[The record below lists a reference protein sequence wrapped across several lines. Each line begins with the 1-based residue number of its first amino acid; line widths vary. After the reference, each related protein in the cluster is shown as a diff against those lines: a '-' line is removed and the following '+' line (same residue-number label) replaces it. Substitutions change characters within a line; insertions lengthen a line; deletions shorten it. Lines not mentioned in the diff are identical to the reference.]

1 MFLGKLNDYREI
13 VGEETLQKIRDA
25 ASGLAGKKIL
35 HISATSIG
43 GGVAEILS
51 SLVILLKDLDIKASW
66 EVIKGSPGF
75 FDVTKSFHNAMQG
88 GPLELTEQVKAT
100 YLDQLKW
107 NSMMQYFEGQDLV
120 INHDPQPLALIDF
133 HKKAQPWVWRCH
145 IDITNP
151 HPGLWA
157 FLAPFIKKHD
167 GIIVSMESYRKPEL
181 GLEHFIIPP
190 SINPLLEKNREL
202 PGPEAE
208 KLLSGA
214 GIDTARPLVAQVSR
228 FDKWKDPLGV
238 VRAFKLLKEKVPD
251 AQLAL
256 VGEFASDDPEGKV
269 MYEKVK
275 KEAEGIPDTHLITN
289 APALLVNAIQGRS
302 AAIIQNSTREGFG
315 MTVTEAL
322 WKGTP
327 VVARPS
333 GGIPLQ
339 VLDGKTGFLVNTEE
353 ELAKRCEEL
362 IKNPGLREELGSQAK
377 EHVRKNF
384 LITRHLQDYINLA
397 NRFLKT

>member
-75 FDVTKSFHNAMQG
+75 FGVTKSFHNAMQG

-100 YLDQLKW
+100 YLDQLRW
-107 NSMMQYFEGQDLV
+107 NSLMQYFEGQDLV

-181 GLEHFIIPP
+181 GLEHFIISP

-302 AAIIQNSTREGFG
+302 DVVIQNSTREGFG